1 MEISEENNED
11 NDNREFI
18 NEENDS
24 DDNIDNW

>member
-1 MEISEENNED
+1 MVNSEEKNED